1 MMLKIKKLNEAAK
14 IPTRGTKGA
23 ACFDLYCTEDVFIG
37 SGDTKGVPT
46 GLAFEVPEG
55 YCMTVYSRSSSFA
68 KLGLTIVPLI
78 VDSDYRGEVL
88 VFARYEERYPGYRL
102 IKKGDRIAQFKLEKL
117 EDTTF
122 EVVDELGE
130 TKTVWHRVQWDDER
144 GIPDEIPNAGP
155 ILVTTRHKEV
165 AVDVA
170 IVTENGVIFDF
181 YGESV
186 VAWAEMPD
194 PYKEN

>member
-23 ACFDLYCTEDVFIG
+23 ACFDLYATEDVFIG
-37 SGDTKGVPT
+37 SGDTKAVPT

-78 VDSDYRGEVL
+78 VDSDYRGEVM

-102 IKKGDRIAQFKLEKL
+102 IKRGDRIAQFKIERL
-117 EDTTF
+117 EDT
-122 EVVDELGE
+122 EIVEADELS
-130 TKTVWHRVQWDDER
+130 KTER
-144 GIPDEIPNAGP
+144 GTG
-155 ILVTTRHKEV
+155 
-165 AVDVA
+165 
-170 IVTENGVIFDF
+170 G
-181 YGESV
+181 YGSTG
-186 VAWAEMPD
+186 A
-194 PYKEN
+194 